1 MNPERRFIKQ
11 PEKKET
17 LAKKQEERLRRIHHL
32 RSRFSELPPQW
43 WVGVGEI
50 LGLMILFL
58 VNFLLLFH
66 FFGHEDKYNAF
77 SAPVIPVLATL
88 IEKWVPFASGV
99 RIWLLVFF
107 LFFPLSFY
115 FLVRELSGRKLT
127 AFIAN
132 FLAILPIGIF
142 LRIRV
147 DLGVLSEDG
156 AHMAALTF
164 IPLVCIFLL
173 RFLKR
178 GNFWAGFLSA
188 LGTVLVALTS
198 PISFVVLGVFMG
210 VITFSEMLLGRARL
224 KFLRFLV
231 VLILAVGF
239 SAFWYHPKFI
249 ILTSQSFQG
258 QLVKKALANL
268 LPVSFFL
275 IPLLGVFGFLLF
287 ENRPQ
292 LQPIFVAFFL
302 TIGFGLFSLGA
313 GMTYPVPS
321 RFLPAFGISLAFLL
335 GVLSA
340 GLFDFL
346 HRSPRLKRFRISSST
361 RKIIAWGLISL
372 IFSLIGIIIVFSLRN
387 FWELEQTQVL
397 GLTTE
402 QKVGIWEIREKTTLV
417 ENIFG
422 YTITGLTAIG
432 VVVLKIG
439 LGI

>member
-1 MNPERRFIKQ
+1 MTKENSIKQ

-17 LAKKQEERLRRIHHL
+17 LARKQKERIRRVRSL
-32 RSRFSELPPQW
+32 RSRLPELPPQW
-43 WVGVGEI
+43 WVGIGEI
-50 LGLMILFL
+50 LGLTILFL

-99 RIWLLVFF
+99 RIWLLVLF
-107 LFFPLSFY
+107 LFFPPSFY
-115 FLVRELSGRKLT
+115 FLVREIAGRKLT
-127 AFIAN
+127 AFIAS

-147 DLGVLSEDG
+147 DLGLLSEDG

-178 GNFWAGFLSA
+178 GNFWAGLLSA

-198 PISFVVLGVFMG
+198 PICFVVLGVFMG
-210 VITFSEMLLGRARL
+210 VITFSEMLLGGARL
-224 KFLRFLV
+224 KFSRFLV

-249 ILTSQSFQG
+249 ILTLQSSQG

-275 IPLLGVFGFLLF
+275 VPLLGVFGFLLF

-313 GMTYPVPS
+313 GVTYPVPS

-346 HRSPRLKRFRISSST
+346 RRSPKPKRFRISSSA
-361 RKIIAWGLISL
+361 RKVMAWGLISL
-372 IFSLIGIIIVFSLRN
+372 IFSLITIIIIFSLRN

-397 GLTTE
+397 GFTTE
-402 QKVGIWEIREKTTLV
+402 QKVGIWEIKEKTTLI

-432 VVVLKIG
+432 AAILKVKFG
-439 LGI
+439 L